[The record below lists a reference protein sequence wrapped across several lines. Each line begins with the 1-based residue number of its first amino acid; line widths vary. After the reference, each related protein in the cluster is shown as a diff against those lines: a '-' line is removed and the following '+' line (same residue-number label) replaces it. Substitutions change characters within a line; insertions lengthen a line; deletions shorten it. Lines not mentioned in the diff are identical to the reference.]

1 MFGGRGGGVKNNKKA
16 LELFFTLTQHHVK
29 AIIKTF
35 ANVFL
40 KQRSRAVT
48 FLLAHQM
55 QQFETKR
62 IKGSL
67 KKPKFYPLI

>member
-1 MFGGRGGGVKNNKKA
+1 MGEKNNKKA
-16 LELFFTLTQHHVK
+16 VELFFTLTQHHVK

-55 QQFETKR
+55 LQFETKDKR
-62 IKGSL
+62 VIR